1 MEKIKEILEKIYD
14 KSIYLLIAVIFIYV
28 GFKLTDYYTKHLQ
41 KNKLLKLEPTVKSFI
56 INIINIV
63 IKSIL
68 FIIAASIV
76 GIPTT
81 TFFTILGS
89 CGIAIGLA
97 LQGGLSNFAGGLML
111 IIFKPFKQGDYIEV
125 LNNEGTVKN
134 INIFYTCTQNE
145 CMSCNRCNLWSKLI
159 NIFYTT
165 LVTYDNKI
173 IEVPNGSLSN
183 SSIINYTANE
193 KRRVDLEFST
203 SYNDDIKKVKK
214 IISEIIQKSDYV
226 IDKEN
231 VIISLDKMGDS
242 SLIYAVKVWVNTKD
256 YWNAKW
262 YFMENI
268 KLAFDKNH
276 IEIPYPQ
283 LDVHQK

>member
-14 KSIYLLIAVIFIYV
+14 KSIYLLIAVIFIYI
-28 GFKLTDYYTKHLQ
+28 GFKLTNYYTKHLQ

-134 INIFYTCTQNE
+134 INIFYT
-145 CMSCNRCNLWSKLI
+145 
-159 NIFYTT
+159 T

-193 KRRVDLEFST
+193 KRRLDLEFST

-268 KLAFDKNH
+268 KLVFDKNH

-283 LDVHQK
+283 LDIHQK

>member
-1 MEKIKEILEKIYD
+1 MEKLQEILEKIYD
-14 KSIYLLIAVIFIYV
+14 KSIYLLIAIIFMYI
-28 GFKLTDYYTKHLQ
+28 GFKLTNFYIKHL
-41 KNKLLKLEPTVKSFI
+41 KKDKLLKLEPTAKNFI
-56 INIINIV
+56 INIINVI
-63 IKSIL
+63 IKSTI
-68 FIIAASIV
+68 FIIAASII

-97 LQGGLSNFAGGLML
+97 LQGGLSNFAGGIML

-134 INIFYTCTQNE
+134 INIFYT
-145 CMSCNRCNLWSKLI
+145 
-159 NIFYTT
+159 T
-165 LVTYDNKI
+165 LQTPDNKL

-183 SSIINYTANE
+183 SSITNYTANE
-193 KRRVDLEFST
+193 KRRLDLEFST

-214 IISEIIQKSDYV
+214 IISDIIEKSDYV

-231 VIISLDKMGDS
+231 VIIALNQMSDS
-242 SLIYAVKVWVNTKD
+242 SLIYTVKVWVNTND

-268 KLAFDKNH
+268 KSAFDKNH

-283 LDVHQK
+283 LDIHQK